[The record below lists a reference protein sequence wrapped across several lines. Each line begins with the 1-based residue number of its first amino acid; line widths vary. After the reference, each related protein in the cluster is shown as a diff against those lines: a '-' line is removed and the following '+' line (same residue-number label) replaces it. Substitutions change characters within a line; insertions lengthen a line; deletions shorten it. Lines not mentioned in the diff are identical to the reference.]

1 MSSLRVVV
9 ASRLPWATYVF
20 YICMLTTEIK
30 ISWVG
35 RSTRWVLEASAFLP
49 KINSCCF
56 DFGDSND
63 PDSHTGSDSL
73 VLPGLSVPTS
83 VSSPDP
89 PQFPR
94 CFSLPATS
102 GEPAGGWT
110 GDEGGEKC
118 AICLSQYLPQY
129 LPFSLGREFQ
139 VTSKYLVCFLDRSLW
154 PGQKI
159 ILIDWMLIC
168 HPMKTL
174 HVFLRRKFP
183 NFHLPPLPK
192 NLNNKSCKV

>member
-63 PDSHTGSDSL
+63 SHTGSDSL

-89 PQFPR
+89 PQFPDAFLCPPLVGSR
-94 CFSLPATS
+94 PAA
-102 GEPAGGWT
+102 GRGMREERDAGGCS
-110 GDEGGEKC
+110 DSDICNNICCNHRGG
-118 AICLSQYLPQY
+118 I
-129 LPFSLGREFQ
+129 FRWSLTFA
-139 VTSKYLVCFLDRSLW
+139 LVCKMNFYKMCRIARLYLW
-154 PGQKI
+154 SKQ
-159 ILIDWMLIC
+159 
-168 HPMKTL
+168 
-174 HVFLRRKFP
+174 
-183 NFHLPPLPK
+183 
-192 NLNNKSCKV
+192 